1 MNTTSTPLRRVAI
14 LVETTRSYTRDL
26 LAGVARYVHER
37 GPWSTFLELRAVESA
52 VPPWLERWNGD
63 GIIVRTHSPEMAAA
77 VAAAG
82 VPTVEV
88 RTAIPRPG
96 VPFVGMDNAL
106 IGQRVAEHFLDRGYR
121 RFAVYALETESFFRE
136 RVQKFVTHVEA
147 SGAPCAI
154 LAASDEASPADW
166 EQHQTELMS
175 WLASLAKPV
184 GIFAANDQ
192 LGVRLLDA
200 CRRAGL
206 AVPEEVA
213 VVGCENEET
222 LCEFSYPTL
231 TSVRFDGLQVGY
243 RAAAT
248 LDLLMRGE
256 APPPGPQLI
265 PPRDIVVRGSSDEFV
280 IEDPIALRAVRLI
293 REQAFH
299 NISVG
304 EIARLLSVSRST
316 LERRLKATLG
326 RGAKE
331 ELLRIR
337 FREVKRLLGNTEHTV
352 ETIAELTGFAHAHY
366 LQTAFRERTG
376 MTPGEYRRGLNR
388 IG

>member
-14 LVETTRSYTRDL
+14 LVETTRTYTRDL

-136 RVQKFVTHVEA
+136 RVQKFVTHVKA
-147 SGAPCAI
+147 SGAACAI

-265 PPRDIVVRGSSDEFV
+265 PPRGIVVRGSSDEFV

-304 EIARLLSVSRST
+304 EIARHLSVSRST
-316 LERRLKATLG
+316 LERRLKASLG

-337 FREVKRLLGNTEHTV
+337 FREVERLLGNTEHTV

-376 MTPGEYRRGLNR
+376 KTPGEYRRGLNR
-388 IG
+388 I